1 MQDLLAP
8 TPGADWSVEEI
19 TGAVKDALAAG
30 NSASSLIKT
39 LQQTGVDAASQSM
52 TTLSLNLEA
61 YVKQTGSDGWGA
73 IAAKAGGAALLLD
86 ALFNSG
92 YAPALQVNE
101 AQPFYLDASLA
112 DRVQALLSS
121 STADFNAA
129 AEYLPDSQALA
140 WLVNSIDAG
149 FSTDDLNHLIAAA
162 SASGDQAG
170 VQHLVEALA
179 HIVSGQGTS
188 TATDTPAGFYRS
200 VFATID
206 AVQSAYPSG
215 LELQS
220 LVNTDAASMADSAGQ
235 TGASGIAYRYAL
247 SELNVFVLVG
257 ANYSSFNAHGEL
269 DLYDDATGRGTF
281 TADYLAD
288 RPELLAAM
296 VRMNVGDIVPDASGT
311 TVVPGL
317 DSTFVD
323 GDAGLRLTGTTAPA
337 GLVLFGGDANGTLTG
352 TDGDDHLYGEGGD
365 DVIAGGKGNDVI
377 EGGAGNDDLSGG
389 DGNDTLLGGAG
400 SDTLRGGLGK
410 DLLRGGAG
418 DDLMIGD
425 GDGDVLEGG
434 TGMDT
439 YRVRQ
444 GDVIRDEDGQG
455 EHHLRPTRLT
465 RQTTTPITGGTAAG
479 QGPLFVGG
487 GGGVVYRQNDDSSID
502 FWADGQRVTVLPGAD
517 DGGPRRRREDGA
529 PQEDQG
535 GGDGVITG
543 KPSLG
548 LLLRQSGAP
557 LDPSYK
563 TPFMLAQAVPAP
575 RRDPLVLDLDGDG
588 IETLGTQAV
597 TYFDHDANGFAEL
610 TGWVKGDDGFLALD
624 RNGDGRINDGSEL
637 FGDHTVLKSGGG
649 GHQRRAGP
657 GGVGPARQRR
667 QR

>member
-1 MQDLLAP
+1 M
-8 TPGADWSVEEI
+8 
-19 TGAVKDALAAG
+19 
-30 NSASSLIKT
+30 
-39 LQQTGVDAASQSM
+39 
-52 TTLSLNLEA
+52 
-61 YVKQTGSDGWGA
+61 
-73 IAAKAGGAALLLD
+73 
-86 ALFNSG
+86 
-92 YAPALQVNE
+92 
-101 AQPFYLDASLA
+101 
-112 DRVQALLSS
+112 
-121 STADFNAA
+121 
-129 AEYLPDSQALA
+129 
-140 WLVNSIDAG
+140 
-149 FSTDDLNHLIAAA
+149 
-162 SASGDQAG
+162 
-170 VQHLVEALA
+170 
-179 HIVSGQGTS
+179 
-188 TATDTPAGFYRS
+188 
-200 VFATID
+200 
-206 AVQSAYPSG
+206 
-215 LELQS
+215 
-220 LVNTDAASMADSAGQ
+220 
-235 TGASGIAYRYAL
+235 
-247 SELNVFVLVG
+247 LVG
-257 ANYSSFNAHGEL
+257 ANYSSFNTHGEL
-269 DLYDDATGRGTF
+269 DLYDEATGRGTF

-352 TDGDDHLYGEGGD
+352 TDGDDRLYGEGGD

-439 YRVRQ
+439 YRVRR

-455 EHHLRPTRLT
+455 NIIFGDAASPQTPT
-465 RQTTTPITGGTAAG
+465 QITGGTAAG

-588 IETLGTQAV
+588 IETLG
-597 TYFDHDANGFAEL
+597 
-610 TGWVKGDDGFLALD
+610 
-624 RNGDGRINDGSEL
+624 S
-637 FGDHTVLKSGGG
+637 
-649 GHQRRAGP
+649 RR
-657 GGVGPARQRR
+657 
-667 QR
+667 

>member
-1 MQDLLAP
+1 MSELDAIDTYGDGLFGHGAQAALETLGKTYELAFMKALSQLSSPSEGIVDQTGQIGVAREIANYKASMAIVETLAFAVVTETDPNVKAVLKQLSSEFSDFATQAADRIINASAFHDANTTVERALAEIFQASDAYVQDLLAP

-30 NSASSLIKT
+30 NSASSLIKA

-101 AQPFYLDASLA
+101 AQPFYLDAGLA

-121 STADFNAA
+121 STADFDAA

-188 TATDTPAGFYRS
+188 TGTDTPAGFYRS

-257 ANYSSFNAHGEL
+257 ADYSSFNADGEL

-352 TDGDDHLYGEGGD
+352 TDGDDRLYGEGGD
-365 DVIAGGKGNDVI
+365 DVIAG
-377 EGGAGNDDLSGG
+377 AR
-389 DGNDTLLGGAG
+389 A
-400 SDTLRGGLGK
+400 
-410 DLLRGGAG
+410 
-418 DDLMIGD
+418 
-425 GDGDVLEGG
+425 
-434 TGMDT
+434 
-439 YRVRQ
+439 
-444 GDVIRDEDGQG
+444 
-455 EHHLRPTRLT
+455 
-465 RQTTTPITGGTAAG
+465 TT
-479 QGPLFVGG
+479 
-487 GGGVVYRQNDDSSID
+487 
-502 FWADGQRVTVLPGAD
+502 
-517 DGGPRRRREDGA
+517 
-529 PQEDQG
+529 
-535 GGDGVITG
+535 
-543 KPSLG
+543 
-548 LLLRQSGAP
+548 
-557 LDPSYK
+557 
-563 TPFMLAQAVPAP
+563 
-575 RRDPLVLDLDGDG
+575 
-588 IETLGTQAV
+588 
-597 TYFDHDANGFAEL
+597 
-610 TGWVKGDDGFLALD
+610 
-624 RNGDGRINDGSEL
+624 
-637 FGDHTVLKSGGG
+637 
-649 GHQRRAGP
+649 
-657 GGVGPARQRR
+657 
-667 QR
+667 